1 MKGILIMWGTP
12 VASRERLAIEEFGS
26 YAQWVTSLKAQGKIA
41 RFELYMP
48 QFGTYERFAGF
59 SVVEGTETQID
70 TILESE
76 EFRTRVQRVLT
87 VAHGVRVES
96 LDVGDDVAKRMKL
109 YGSSIQQLK
118 L

>member
-12 VASRERLAIEEFGS
+12 VAGRERLAIEEFAS
-26 YAQWVTSLKAQGKIA
+26 YTQWVTSLKTQGKIA

-59 SVVEGTETQID
+59 SVVEGTENQID
-70 TILESE
+70 AILTSDD
-76 EFRTRVQRVLT
+76 FRTRVQRVIT
-87 VAHGVRVES
+87 VTHGVKVES
-96 LDVGDDVAKRMKL
+96 LDVAEDVAKRMKL
-109 YGSSIQQLK
+109 YGSTIQQLK